1 MFDMFFYT
9 CFILNNYNKIFN
21 NAYIFRKSN
30 LNEETNKEKELSEIL
45 KDASQ
50 LHEDL
55 RNYGNLKDI
64 DKPLIVSGILL
75 ALREAEF
82 KNFSIVL
89 KQCLMLDRLRQ
100 NKT

>member
-1 MFDMFFYT
+1 VES
-9 CFILNNYNKIFN
+9 FISFNKDNIDE
-21 NAYIFRKSN
+21 YYVREI

-64 DKPLIVSGILL
+64 DKPLVFLHHQI
-75 ALREAEF
+75 F
-82 KNFSIVL
+82 Q
-89 KQCLMLDRLRQ
+89 KQ
-100 NKT
+100 